1 MQSRKCI
8 LSAFTLSAATA
19 FGVAA
24 MAADLPKEGTF
35 SGTLT
40 GHGTYRTLPIGKERV
55 VLVYDVFAAA
65 VSNGLTDHMTWH
77 CVGLGDYTKGVGHDH
92 GYCVAADL
100 SGDQLATDWV
110 VGNHPLGKDINGS
123 FTITTGTGKFAGISG
138 SGTTVDRGNEF
149 PGPGEG
155 AFITQ
160 VAVQGS
166 YKLP

>member
-1 MQSRKCI
+1 LINGEESSMQSRKCI

-110 VGNHPLGKDINGS
+110 
-123 FTITTGTGKFAGISG
+123 
-138 SGTTVDRGNEF
+138 DRGNEF